1 MRRILFVDDEPALL
15 QEFKRMLQPMSQEW
29 GMSFAMSGEEA
40 LDFMSQSDFDVV
52 VSDMRM
58 PKMDGLELLNEIMK
72 SYPDVVRIVLV
83 EDTDREL
90 LLQSVKCSHQHLK
103 KPCNIDAVK
112 CVITRACKLNDLL
125 QNEALRK
132 IVTGIKELPSL
143 PTLHGMIVKEMQ
155 SPDASIK
162 KVGYIISQDVSMSAK
177 ILQIVN
183 SAYFGLP
190 RKISDPQQA
199 SVYLGIETLKALVLS
214 VHVFSSF
221 TEDAKLYGVSLKEI
235 LGHCL
240 LVGRLAKEIARSEKV
255 ETKILEDALI
265 AGVLHDIG
273 KLILLQLPDQN
284 RQVTKRIETTGVS
297 FVEVEYEVM
306 KTSHAELG
314 AYLLGLWGLPD
325 SIIEIAAFH
334 HNPSKLL
341 EGMFAEER
349 LSCKEGK
356 NGRSDDGCLS
366 TQSSKKYLIEFTA
379 LTAVHVANAFLAQKE
394 ITRETTAF
402 PHIDTRYLKM
412 LNLQDRLPVWVEQ
425 YHKIMRE
432 QI

>member
-1 MRRILFVDDEPALL
+1 MRRILFVDDEPEIL
-15 QEFKRMLQPMSQEW
+15 QEFKRMLQPMSREW
-29 GMSFAMSGEEA
+29 GMSFAIGGEEA
-40 LDFMSQSDFDVV
+40 LDFMSKSDFDVV

-58 PKMDGLELLNEIMK
+58 PKMDGLELLNEVMER
-72 SYPDVVRIVLV
+72 YPDVVRIVLS
-83 EDTDREL
+83 EDSDRDV

-103 KPCNIDAVK
+103 KPCNIDTVK
-112 CVITRACKLNDLL
+112 YVITRTCKLKDLL

-132 IVTGIKELPSL
+132 IVTGIKKLPSL
-143 PTLHGMIVKEMQ
+143 PALYGMIVKEMQ

-177 ILQIVN
+177 ILQVVN

-221 TEDAKLYGVSLKEI
+221 AEDTKLYGVSLREI

-240 LVGRLAKEIARSEKV
+240 LVGRLAKEIARSEKA
-255 ETKILEDALI
+255 ETNILEEALI

-284 RQVTKRIETTGVS
+284 RQVEELIETTGVS
-297 FVEVEYEVM
+297 SVELEYEVM
-306 KTSHAELG
+306 KSSHAELG

-325 SIIEIAAFH
+325 SIIEIVAFH

-341 EGMFAEER
+341 EGMFTETG
-349 LSCKEGK
+349 LSCEDEGIV
-356 NGRSDDGCLS
+356 RSGKGHPV
-366 TQSSKKYLIEFTA
+366 TQSSGKYLIEFTT
-379 LTAVHVANAFLAQKE
+379 LTAVHVANAFLTQKE
-394 ITRETTAF
+394 ITRETTVF
-402 PHIDTRYLKM
+402 SHIDQRYLKT
-412 LNLQDRLPVWVEQ
+412 LNLKDRLPVWLEQ